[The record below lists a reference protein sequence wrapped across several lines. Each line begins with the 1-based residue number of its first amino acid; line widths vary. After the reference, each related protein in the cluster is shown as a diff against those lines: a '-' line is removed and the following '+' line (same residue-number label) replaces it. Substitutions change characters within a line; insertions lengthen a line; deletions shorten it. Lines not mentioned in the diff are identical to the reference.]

1 MSSRTDA
8 RGADV
13 RRILIVDDDVDF
25 ADSLADLL
33 QPQGYDVRVAD
44 RPEAALAAL
53 AWDNLAV
60 VMLDIRLGTVSG
72 VDLLSRMKADW
83 PDLICV
89 MMTAHE
95 IGRAHV

>member
-44 RPEAALAAL
+44 RPEA
-53 AWDNLAV
+53 
-60 VMLDIRLGTVSG
+60 
-72 VDLLSRMKADW
+72 
-83 PDLICV
+83 
-89 MMTAHE
+89 E